1 MPGVLCNLFIFFAQL
16 SELQFLKEHIQCK
29 VGLIVNLFEILLL
42 EISGSKSSPNSLE
55 HLVTPAAHCVATAC
69 AHWAALA
76 LVRWL
81 SNGRYYH
88 PHVVVRYLWFIQM
101 HSKGIPTLNSHVRCG
116 VLLESPWLELFLTKF
131 HNQLWMEELCG
142 FFKLF
147 EDVLHK
153 NLGGKFVSWAFL
165 WEQFTQQH
173 WSNQLPEE
181 KME

>member
-55 HLVTPAAHCVATAC
+55 HLVTHAVHCIATAC

-88 PHVVVRYLWFIQM
+88 PYVVVRYLWFIQM
-101 HSKGIPTLNSHVRCG
+101 HSKGIPTLNSHVGCG
-116 VLLESPWLELFLTKF
+116 VTLESSLFTWYAGI
-131 HNQLWMEELCG
+131 LWHYLVYSFPRHLAGMVHIRG
-142 FFKLF
+142 SKYI
-147 EDVLHK
+147 
-153 NLGGKFVSWAFL
+153 
-165 WEQFTQQH
+165 
-173 WSNQLPEE
+173 
-181 KME
+181 